1 MMDLEMGVGGIF
13 ILINKNEK
21 ERIRDRERCQ
31 LLYSFQVWRL
41 EFRGSLARALFTGDW
56 NQ

>member
-21 ERIRDRERCQ
+21 ERKGGERER
-31 LLYSFQVWRL
+31 
-41 EFRGSLARALFTGDW
+41 GKD
-56 NQ
+56 